1 MANVPADP
9 APASVEKSGF
19 KTSEFWVM
27 LLTILGS
34 LGVGVYSTGQ
44 TAPAGTDGVSSW
56 AEQLVHKLTPVVS
69 MVVSLLV
76 SFGYTSRRTE
86 LKRTIASMVL
96 GEPAPPQPALTT
108 TRLPATVPVSDPAP
122 TPVPT
127 PVPAPGPIAP
137 SVVLPSG
144 TFQAADG
151 SVIRI
156 EHGQIVQI
164 GGAPGR

>member
-96 GEPAPPQPALTT
+96 GEPAPPQPAPTT
-108 TRLPATVPVSDPAP
+108 TRLPATVLVSGPAPAPAATPAP
-122 TPVPT
+122 T
-127 PVPAPGPIAP
+127 AP